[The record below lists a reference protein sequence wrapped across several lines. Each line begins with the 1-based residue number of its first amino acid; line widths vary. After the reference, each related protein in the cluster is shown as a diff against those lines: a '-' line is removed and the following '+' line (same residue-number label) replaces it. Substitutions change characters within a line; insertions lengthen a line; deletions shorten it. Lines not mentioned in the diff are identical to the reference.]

1 MKSKTNTVVFEKDN
15 DLINKSL
22 KVESVGIILLD
33 AQQHIIEANQS
44 AEWMFGYKIKELNQ
58 LHLQVLFSDANTIE
72 LENQL
77 KVFLNQGVK
86 EKKEKN
92 LSIYGMHKSKSMFP
106 VELSLNVFKL
116 CDKEYIMALVTD
128 ISTRKEQEEKLS
140 KLNAKFE
147 QKIILKTK
155 ELNETIS
162 QLEHE
167 NMLRVDAEKDINIA
181 FRREREL
188 NKLKTN
194 FLSLVSHEFKTPLS
208 GILTSIILLGKYNL
222 AEQQEKRDK
231 HIKIITDKVQYLNN
245 ILNDFLSLEKLETG
259 NINYNLSTFKLGK
272 VIKEVVS
279 NANILLKEGQTID
292 YSDSIDEI
300 SLFQDEKI
308 IELTLSNLIN
318 NAIKYSSENSVI
330 AIRVRQD
337 LEITTLEIIDDGIG
351 IPKID
356 QKNIFNRYF
365 RAENALLTEGTGIGL
380 NISKTHI
387 ENLGGSINFEST
399 ENKGTTF
406 TISIPNTA
414 QL

>member
-1 MKSKTNTVVFEKDN
+1 MFKKEKDVFN
-15 DLINKSL
+15 ISFGD
-22 KVESVGIILLD
+22 VSVGIVILD
-33 AQQHIIEANQS
+33 AQQHIIETNES
-44 AEWMFGYKIKELNQ
+44 IVRMFGYKTKELHQ
-58 LHLQVLFSDANTIE
+58 LHLQVLFSDDYKIQ

-77 KVFLNQGVK
+77 KGFLNQRLQKQK
-86 EKKEKN
+86 ERN
-92 LSIYGMHKSKSMFP
+92 LTIYGAHKSKSMFP
-106 VELSLNVFKL
+106 VEVSLNIFKL

-128 ISTRKEQEEKLS
+128 ISARKEQEVKLS
-140 KLNAKFE
+140 NLNAEFE
-147 QKIILKTK
+147 QKILLRTK

-167 NMLRVDAEKDINIA
+167 NMLRVDAEKDTNIA
-181 FRREREL
+181 FRKEREL

-208 GILTSIILLGKYNL
+208 GILTSTILLRKYNL

-231 HIKIITDKVQYLNN
+231 HIQTITDKVQYLNN

-259 NINYNLSTFKLGK
+259 NVNYNLSTFELGK
-272 VIKEVVS
+272 VMKEVVS
-279 NANILLKEGQTID
+279 NANILLKEGQTINYPD
-292 YSDSIDEI
+292 HIDEI
-300 SLFQDEKI
+300 SLLQDEKI
-308 IELTLSNLIN
+308 IELTLSNLIH

-330 AIRVRQD
+330 AIKVSQD
-337 LEITTLEIIDDGIG
+337 LDITTLEIIDDGIG

-387 ENLGGSINFEST
+387 ENLGGSINFESE

-406 TISIPNTA
+406 TISIPNIA
-414 QL
+414 KL

>member
-1 MKSKTNTVVFEKDN
+1 MFKKEKDVFN
-15 DLINKSL
+15 ISFGD
-22 KVESVGIILLD
+22 VSVGIVILD
-33 AQQHIIEANQS
+33 AQQHIIETNES
-44 AEWMFGYKIKELNQ
+44 IVRMFGYKTKELHQ
-58 LHLQVLFSDANTIE
+58 LHLQVLFSDDYKIQ

-77 KVFLNQGVK
+77 KGFLNQRLQKQK
-86 EKKEKN
+86 ERN
-92 LSIYGMHKSKSMFP
+92 LTIYGAHKSKSMFP
-106 VELSLNVFKL
+106 VEVSLNIFKL
-116 CDKEYIMALVTD
+116 CDKEYIMVSVTD
-128 ISTRKEQEEKLS
+128 ISARKEQEVKLS
-140 KLNAKFE
+140 NLNAEFE
-147 QKIILKTK
+147 QKILLRTK

-222 AEQQEKRDK
+222 AEQQEKRNK

-259 NINYNLSTFKLGK
+259 NVNYNLSTFELGK
-272 VIKEVVS
+272 VMKEVVS
-279 NANILLKEGQTID
+279 NANILLKKGQTINYPD
-292 YSDSIDEI
+292 HIDEI
-300 SLFQDEKI
+300 SLLQDEKI
-308 IELTLSNLIN
+308 IELTLSNLIH

-330 AIRVRQD
+330 AIKVSQD
-337 LEITTLEIIDDGIG
+337 LDITTLEIIDDGIG

-365 RAENALLTEGTGIGL
+365 RAENVLLTEGTGIGL
-380 NISKTHI
+380 NISKSHI
-387 ENLGGSINFEST
+387 ENLGGSINFESE

-414 QL
+414 KL

>member
-1 MKSKTNTVVFEKDN
+1 MFKKEKDVFN
-15 DLINKSL
+15 ISFGD
-22 KVESVGIILLD
+22 VSVGIVILD
-33 AQQHIIEANQS
+33 AQQHIIETNES
-44 AEWMFGYKIKELNQ
+44 IVRMFGYKTKELHQ
-58 LHLQVLFSDANTIE
+58 LHLQVLFSDDYKIQ

-77 KVFLNQGVK
+77 KGFLNQGLQKQK
-86 EKKEKN
+86 ERN
-92 LSIYGMHKSKSMFP
+92 LTIYGAHKSKSMFP
-106 VELSLNVFKL
+106 VEVSLNIFKL

-128 ISTRKEQEEKLS
+128 ISARKEQEVKLS
-140 KLNAKFE
+140 NLNAEFE
-147 QKIILKTK
+147 QKILLRTK

-167 NMLRVDAEKDINIA
+167 NMLRVDAEKDTNIA
-181 FRREREL
+181 FRKEREL

-208 GILTSIILLGKYNL
+208 GILTSTILLRKYNL

-231 HIKIITDKVQYLNN
+231 HIQTITDKVQYLNN

-259 NINYNLSTFKLGK
+259 NVNYNLSTFELGK
-272 VIKEVVS
+272 VMKEVVS
-279 NANILLKEGQTID
+279 NANILLKEGQTINYPD
-292 YSDSIDEI
+292 HIDEI
-300 SLFQDEKI
+300 SLLQDEKI
-308 IELTLSNLIN
+308 IELTLSNLIH

-330 AIRVRQD
+330 AINVSQD
-337 LEITTLEIIDDGIG
+337 LDITTLEIIDDGIG

-387 ENLGGSINFEST
+387 ENLGGSINFESE

-414 QL
+414 KL

>member
-44 AEWMFGYKIKELNQ
+44 AERMFGYKTKELNQ

-106 VELSLNVFKL
+106 VEVSLNVFKL

-208 GILTSIILLGKYNL
+208 GILTSIILLGKYDL

>member
-1 MKSKTNTVVFEKDN
+1 MFKKDKDDFNTPLGYV
-15 DLINKSL
+15 
-22 KVESVGIILLD
+22 SVGMLIVD
-33 AQQHIIEANQS
+33 AQQHIIETNES
-44 AEWMFGYKIKELNQ
+44 ILRMFGYKTKELHQ
-58 LHLQVLFSDANTIE
+58 LHLQVLFSDACKIQ

-77 KVFLNQGVK
+77 KGFLKQGVQR
-86 EKKEKN
+86 KKERN
-92 LSIYGMHKSKSMFP
+92 LTIYGVHKSKGMFP
-106 VELSLNVFKL
+106 VEVSLTIFKP

-128 ISTRKEQEEKLS
+128 ISSIKEQEVKIS
-140 KLNAKFE
+140 NLNAEFE
-147 QKIILKTK
+147 EKILLRTK

-208 GILTSIILLGKYNL
+208 GILTSTILLGKYKL
-222 AEQQEKRDK
+222 AEQQENRDK
-231 HIKIITDKVQYLNN
+231 HIKTITDKVQYLNN

-259 NINYNLSTFKLGK
+259 NINYNLSTFKLGE
-272 VIKEVVS
+272 VIKEIVS
-279 NANILLKEGQTID
+279 NANILLKEGQTINYPD
-292 YSDSIDEI
+292 HIDEI
-300 SLFQDEKI
+300 SLIQDEKI

-330 AIRVRQD
+330 AIKVCQD
-337 LEITTLEIIDDGIG
+337 LEITTLEIIDEGIG
-351 IPKID
+351 IPKNE

-380 NISKTHI
+380 NIVKNHI
-387 ENLGGSINFEST
+387 ENLGGTIAFESE
-399 ENKGTTF
+399 ENKSTTF

>member
-1 MKSKTNTVVFEKDN
+1 MFKKEKDVFN
-15 DLINKSL
+15 ISFGD
-22 KVESVGIILLD
+22 VSVGIVILD
-33 AQQHIIEANQS
+33 AQQHIIETNES
-44 AEWMFGYKIKELNQ
+44 IVRMFGYKTKELHQ
-58 LHLQVLFSDANTIE
+58 LHLQVLFSDDYKIQ

-77 KVFLNQGVK
+77 KGFLNQGLQKQK
-86 EKKEKN
+86 ERN
-92 LSIYGMHKSKSMFP
+92 LTIYGAHKSKSMFP
-106 VELSLNVFKL
+106 VEVSLNIFKL
-116 CDKEYIMALVTD
+116 CDKEYIMVLVTD
-128 ISTRKEQEEKLS
+128 ISARKEQEVKLS
-140 KLNAKFE
+140 NLNAEFE
-147 QKIILKTK
+147 QKILLRTK

-167 NMLRVDAEKDINIA
+167 NMLRVDAEKDTNIA
-181 FRREREL
+181 FRKEREL

-259 NINYNLSTFKLGK
+259 NVNYNLSTFELGK
-272 VIKEVVS
+272 VMKEVVS
-279 NANILLKEGQTID
+279 NANILLKEGQTINYPD
-292 YSDSIDEI
+292 HIDEI
-300 SLFQDEKI
+300 SLLQDEKI
-308 IELTLSNLIN
+308 IELTLSNLIH

-330 AIRVRQD
+330 AINVSQD
-337 LEITTLEIIDDGIG
+337 LDITTLEIIDDGIG

-387 ENLGGSINFEST
+387 ENLGGSINFESE

-414 QL
+414 KL

>member
-1 MKSKTNTVVFEKDN
+1 
-15 DLINKSL
+15 
-22 KVESVGIILLD
+22 
-33 AQQHIIEANQS
+33 
-44 AEWMFGYKIKELNQ
+44 
-58 LHLQVLFSDANTIE
+58 
-72 LENQL
+72 
-77 KVFLNQGVK
+77 
-86 EKKEKN
+86 
-92 LSIYGMHKSKSMFP
+92 
-106 VELSLNVFKL
+106 
-116 CDKEYIMALVTD
+116 
-128 ISTRKEQEEKLS
+128 
-140 KLNAKFE
+140 
-147 QKIILKTK
+147 
-155 ELNETIS
+155 
-162 QLEHE
+162 
-167 NMLRVDAEKDINIA
+167 
-181 FRREREL
+181 REREL

>member
-1 MKSKTNTVVFEKDN
+1 MKSKTNTVMFEKDN
-15 DLINKSL
+15 DLINKPL
-22 KVESVGIILLD
+22 KVESIGIILLD

-44 AEWMFGYKIKELNQ
+44 AERMFGYKIKELNQ
-58 LHLQVLFSDANTIE
+58 LHLQVLFSDANTIQ

-106 VELSLNVFKL
+106 VEVSLNIFKL
-116 CDKEYIMALVTD
+116 CNKEYIMALITD
-128 ISTRKEQEEKLS
+128 ISTRKEQEVRLS
-140 KLNAKFE
+140 KLNAEFE
-147 QKIILKTK
+147 QKIILRTK

-272 VIKEVVS
+272 VIKEVIS
-279 NANILLKEGQTID
+279 NATILLKEGQTID
-292 YSDSIDEI
+292 YSNHIDEI

-330 AIRVRQD
+330 AIKVRQD
-337 LEITTLEIIDDGIG
+337 IEITTLEIIDDGIG

-365 RAENALLTEGTGIGL
+365 RAENAILTEGTGIGL

-387 ENLGGSINFEST
+387 ENLGGSINFESA

>member
-1 MKSKTNTVVFEKDN
+1 MKSKTNTVMFEKDN

-33 AQQHIIEANQS
+33 AQQQIIEANQS
-44 AEWMFGYKIKELNQ
+44 AERMFGYKIKELNQ
-58 LHLQVLFSDANTIE
+58 LHFQVLFSDANTIQ

-106 VELSLNVFKL
+106 VEVSLNIFKL
-116 CDKEYIMALVTD
+116 CNKEYIMALVTD
-128 ISTRKEQEEKLS
+128 ISKRKEQEIRIS
-140 KLNAKFE
+140 KLNAEFE
-147 QKIILKTK
+147 QKIILRTK

-222 AEQQEKRDK
+222 SEQQEKRDK

-279 NANILLKEGQTID
+279 NANILLKKGQKID
-292 YSDSIDEI
+292 YPNHIDEI

-330 AIRVRQD
+330 AIKVRQD
-337 LEITTLEIIDDGIG
+337 IEITTLEIIDDGIG

-387 ENLGGSINFEST
+387 ENLGGSINFESA

>member
-1 MKSKTNTVVFEKDN
+1 MFKKEKDVFN
-15 DLINKSL
+15 ISFGD
-22 KVESVGIILLD
+22 VSVGIVILD
-33 AQQHIIEANQS
+33 AQQHIIETNES
-44 AEWMFGYKIKELNQ
+44 IVRMFGYKTKELHQ
-58 LHLQVLFSDANTIE
+58 LHLQVLFSDDYKIQ

-77 KVFLNQGVK
+77 KGFLNQRLQKQK
-86 EKKEKN
+86 ERN
-92 LSIYGMHKSKSMFP
+92 LTIYGAHKSKSMFP
-106 VELSLNVFKL
+106 VEVSLNIFKL

-128 ISTRKEQEEKLS
+128 ISARREQEVKLS
-140 KLNAKFE
+140 NLNAEFE
-147 QKIILKTK
+147 QKILLRTK

-167 NMLRVDAEKDINIA
+167 NMLRVDAEKDTNIA
-181 FRREREL
+181 FRKEREL

-208 GILTSIILLGKYNL
+208 GILTSTILLRKYNL

-231 HIKIITDKVQYLNN
+231 HIQTITDKVQYLNN

-259 NINYNLSTFKLGK
+259 NVNYNLSTFELGK
-272 VIKEVVS
+272 VMKEVVS
-279 NANILLKEGQTID
+279 NANILLKKGQTINYPD
-292 YSDSIDEI
+292 HIDEI
-300 SLFQDEKI
+300 SLLQDEKI
-308 IELTLSNLIN
+308 IELTLSNLIH

-330 AIRVRQD
+330 AINVSQD
-337 LEITTLEIIDDGIG
+337 LDITTLEIIDDGIG

-387 ENLGGSINFEST
+387 ENLGGSINFESK

-406 TISIPNTA
+406 TISIPNIA
-414 QL
+414 KL

>member
-1 MKSKTNTVVFEKDN
+1 MFKKEKDVFN
-15 DLINKSL
+15 ISFGD
-22 KVESVGIILLD
+22 VSVGIVILD
-33 AQQHIIEANQS
+33 AQQHIIETNES
-44 AEWMFGYKIKELNQ
+44 IVRMFGYKTKELHQ
-58 LHLQVLFSDANTIE
+58 LHLQVLFSDDYKIQ

-77 KVFLNQGVK
+77 KGFLNQRLQKQK
-86 EKKEKN
+86 ERN
-92 LSIYGMHKSKSMFP
+92 LTIYGAHKSKSMFP
-106 VELSLNVFKL
+106 VEVSLNIFKL

-128 ISTRKEQEEKLS
+128 ISARKEQEVKLS
-140 KLNAKFE
+140 NLNAEFE
-147 QKIILKTK
+147 QKILLRTK

-167 NMLRVDAEKDINIA
+167 NMLRVDAEKDTNIA
-181 FRREREL
+181 FRKEREL

-208 GILTSIILLGKYNL
+208 GILTSTILLRKYNL

-231 HIKIITDKVQYLNN
+231 HIQTITDKVQYLNN

-259 NINYNLSTFKLGK
+259 NVNYNLSTFELGK
-272 VIKEVVS
+272 VMKEVVS
-279 NANILLKEGQTID
+279 NANILLKKGQTINYPD
-292 YSDSIDEI
+292 HIDEI
-300 SLFQDEKI
+300 SLLQDEKI
-308 IELTLSNLIN
+308 IELTLSNLIH

-330 AIRVRQD
+330 AIKVSQD
-337 LEITTLEIIDDGIG
+337 LDITTLEIIDDGIG
-351 IPKID
+351 VPKID

-387 ENLGGSINFEST
+387 ENLGGSINFESE

-414 QL
+414 KL

>member
-1 MKSKTNTVVFEKDN
+1 MFKKEKDVFN
-15 DLINKSL
+15 ISFGD
-22 KVESVGIILLD
+22 VSVGIVILD
-33 AQQHIIEANQS
+33 AQQHIIETNES
-44 AEWMFGYKIKELNQ
+44 IVRMFGYKTKELHQ
-58 LHLQVLFSDANTIE
+58 LHLQVLFSDDYKIQ

-77 KVFLNQGVK
+77 KGFLNQRLQKQK
-86 EKKEKN
+86 ERN
-92 LSIYGMHKSKSMFP
+92 LTIYGAHKSKSMFP
-106 VELSLNVFKL
+106 VEVSLNIFKL

-128 ISTRKEQEEKLS
+128 ISARKEQEVKLS
-140 KLNAKFE
+140 NLNAEFE
-147 QKIILKTK
+147 QKILLRTK

-167 NMLRVDAEKDINIA
+167 NMLRVDAEKDTNIA
-181 FRREREL
+181 FRKEREL

-208 GILTSIILLGKYNL
+208 GILTSTILLRKYNL

-231 HIKIITDKVQYLNN
+231 HIQTITDKVQYLNN

-259 NINYNLSTFKLGK
+259 NVNYNLSTFELGK
-272 VIKEVVS
+272 VMKEVVS
-279 NANILLKEGQTID
+279 NANILLKKGQTINYPD
-292 YSDSIDEI
+292 HIDEI
-300 SLFQDEKI
+300 SLLQDEKI
-308 IELTLSNLIN
+308 IELTLSNLIH

-330 AIRVRQD
+330 AIKVSQD
-337 LEITTLEIIDDGIG
+337 LDITTLEIIDDGIG

-387 ENLGGSINFEST
+387 ENLGGSINFESE
-399 ENKGTTF
+399 ENKGATF

-414 QL
+414 KL

>member
-44 AEWMFGYKIKELNQ
+44 AERMFGYKIKELNQ
-58 LHLQVLFSDANTIE
+58 LHFQVLFSDANTIQ

-330 AIRVRQD
+330 AIKVRQD
-337 LEITTLEIIDDGIG
+337 IEITTLEIIDDGIG

>member
-1 MKSKTNTVVFEKDN
+1 MFKKEKDVFN
-15 DLINKSL
+15 ISFGD
-22 KVESVGIILLD
+22 VSVGIVILD
-33 AQQHIIEANQS
+33 TQQHIIETNES
-44 AEWMFGYKIKELNQ
+44 IVRMFGYKTKELHQ
-58 LHLQVLFSDANTIE
+58 LHLQVLFSGDYKIQ

-77 KVFLNQGVK
+77 KGFLNQGLQK
-86 EKKEKN
+86 KKERN
-92 LSIYGMHKSKSMFP
+92 LTIYGVHKSKSMFP
-106 VELSLNVFKL
+106 VEVSLNIFKL

-128 ISTRKEQEEKLS
+128 ISARKEQEVKLS
-140 KLNAKFE
+140 NLNAEFE
-147 QKIILKTK
+147 QKILLRTK

-167 NMLRVDAEKDINIA
+167 NMLRVDAEKDTNIA
-181 FRREREL
+181 FRKEREL

-208 GILTSIILLGKYNL
+208 GILTSTILLRKYNL

-231 HIKIITDKVQYLNN
+231 HIQTITDKVQYLNN

-259 NINYNLSTFKLGK
+259 NVNYNLSTFELGK
-272 VIKEVVS
+272 VMKEVVS
-279 NANILLKEGQTID
+279 NANILLKKGQTINYPD
-292 YSDSIDEI
+292 HIDEI
-300 SLFQDEKI
+300 SLLQDEKI
-308 IELTLSNLIN
+308 IELTLSNLIH

-330 AIRVRQD
+330 AIKVSQD
-337 LEITTLEIIDDGIG
+337 LDITTLEIIDDGIG

-387 ENLGGSINFEST
+387 ENLGGSINFESE

-414 QL
+414 KL

>member
-1 MKSKTNTVVFEKDN
+1 MFKKEKDVFN
-15 DLINKSL
+15 ISFGD
-22 KVESVGIILLD
+22 VSVGIVILD
-33 AQQHIIEANQS
+33 AQQHIIETNES
-44 AEWMFGYKIKELNQ
+44 IVRMFGYKTKELHQ
-58 LHLQVLFSDANTIE
+58 LHLQVLFSDDYKIQ

-77 KVFLNQGVK
+77 KGFLNQGLQKQK
-86 EKKEKN
+86 ERN
-92 LSIYGMHKSKSMFP
+92 LTIYGAHKSKSMFP
-106 VELSLNVFKL
+106 VEVSLNIFKL

-128 ISTRKEQEEKLS
+128 ISARKEQEVKLS
-140 KLNAKFE
+140 NLNAEFE
-147 QKIILKTK
+147 QKILLRTK

-208 GILTSIILLGKYNL
+208 GILTSTILLRKYNL

-231 HIKIITDKVQYLNN
+231 HIQTITDKVQYLNN

-259 NINYNLSTFKLGK
+259 NVNYNLSTFKLGK
-272 VIKEVVS
+272 VMKEVVS
-279 NANILLKEGQTID
+279 NANILLKEGQTINYPD
-292 YSDSIDEI
+292 HIDEI
-300 SLFQDEKI
+300 SLLQDEKI
-308 IELTLSNLIN
+308 IELTLSNLIH

-330 AIRVRQD
+330 AIKVSQD
-337 LEITTLEIIDDGIG
+337 LDITTLEIIDDGIG
-351 IPKID
+351 VPKID

-387 ENLGGSINFEST
+387 ENLGGSINFESE

-414 QL
+414 KL

>member
-1 MKSKTNTVVFEKDN
+1 MKSKTNTVMFEKDN
-15 DLINKSL
+15 DLINKPL
-22 KVESVGIILLD
+22 KVESIGIILLD

-44 AEWMFGYKIKELNQ
+44 AERMFGYKIKELNQ
-58 LHLQVLFSDANTIE
+58 LHLQVLFSDANTIQ

-86 EKKEKN
+86 EKKEKS
-92 LSIYGMHKSKSMFP
+92 LSIYGIHKSKSMFP
-106 VELSLNVFKL
+106 VEVSLNIFKL
-116 CDKEYIMALVTD
+116 CNKEYIMALITD
-128 ISTRKEQEEKLS
+128 ISTRKEQEVRLS
-140 KLNAKFE
+140 KLNAEFE
-147 QKIILKTK
+147 QKIILRTK

-330 AIRVRQD
+330 AIKVRQD
-337 LEITTLEIIDDGIG
+337 IEITTLEIIDDGIG

>member
-1 MKSKTNTVVFEKDN
+1 MFKKEKDVFN
-15 DLINKSL
+15 ISFGD
-22 KVESVGIILLD
+22 VSVGIVILD
-33 AQQHIIEANQS
+33 AQQHIIETNES
-44 AEWMFGYKIKELNQ
+44 IVRMFGYKTKELHQ
-58 LHLQVLFSDANTIE
+58 LHLQVLFSDDYKIQ

-77 KVFLNQGVK
+77 KGFLNQRLQKQK
-86 EKKEKN
+86 ERN
-92 LSIYGMHKSKSMFP
+92 LTIYGAHKSKSMFP
-106 VELSLNVFKL
+106 VEVSLNIFKL

-128 ISTRKEQEEKLS
+128 ISARKEQEVKLS
-140 KLNAKFE
+140 NLNAEFE
-147 QKIILKTK
+147 QKILLRTK

-167 NMLRVDAEKDINIA
+167 NMLRVDAEKDTNIA
-181 FRREREL
+181 FRKEREL

-208 GILTSIILLGKYNL
+208 GILTSTILLRKYNL

-231 HIKIITDKVQYLNN
+231 HIQTITDKVQYLNN

-259 NINYNLSTFKLGK
+259 NVNYNLSTFELGK
-272 VIKEVVS
+272 VMKEVVS
-279 NANILLKEGQTID
+279 NANILLKKGQTINYPD
-292 YSDSIDEI
+292 HIDEI
-300 SLFQDEKI
+300 SLLQDEKI
-308 IELTLSNLIN
+308 IELTLSNLIH

-330 AIRVRQD
+330 AIKVSQD
-337 LEITTLEIIDDGIG
+337 LDITTLEIIDDGIG

-387 ENLGGSINFEST
+387 ENLGGSINFESE

-406 TISIPNTA
+406 TISIPNIA
-414 QL
+414 KL

>member
-1 MKSKTNTVVFEKDN
+1 MKSKTNTVMFEKDN

-33 AQQHIIEANQS
+33 AQQQIIEANQS
-44 AEWMFGYKIKELNQ
+44 AERMFGYKIKELNQ
-58 LHLQVLFSDANTIE
+58 LHFQVLFSDANTIQ

-106 VELSLNVFKL
+106 VEVSLNIFKL
-116 CDKEYIMALVTD
+116 YNKEYIMALVTD
-128 ISTRKEQEEKLS
+128 ISKRKEQEIRIS
-140 KLNAKFE
+140 KLNAEFE
-147 QKIILKTK
+147 QKIILRTK

-222 AEQQEKRDK
+222 SEQQEKRDK

-279 NANILLKEGQTID
+279 NANILLKKGQKID
-292 YSDSIDEI
+292 YPNHIDEI

-330 AIRVRQD
+330 AIKVRQD
-337 LEITTLEIIDDGIG
+337 IEITTLEIIDDGIG

-387 ENLGGSINFEST
+387 ENLGGSINFESA

>member
-1 MKSKTNTVVFEKDN
+1 MFKKEKDVFN
-15 DLINKSL
+15 ISFGD
-22 KVESVGIILLD
+22 VSVGIVILD
-33 AQQHIIEANQS
+33 AQQHIIETNES
-44 AEWMFGYKIKELNQ
+44 IVRMFGYKTKELHQ
-58 LHLQVLFSDANTIE
+58 LHLQVLFSGDYKIQ

-77 KVFLNQGVK
+77 KGFLNQRLQKQK
-86 EKKEKN
+86 ERN
-92 LSIYGMHKSKSMFP
+92 LTIYGAHKSKSMFP
-106 VELSLNVFKL
+106 VEVSLNIFKL

-128 ISTRKEQEEKLS
+128 ISARKEQEVKLS
-140 KLNAKFE
+140 NLNAEFE
-147 QKIILKTK
+147 QKILLRTK

-167 NMLRVDAEKDINIA
+167 NMLRVDAEKDTNIA
-181 FRREREL
+181 FRKEREL

-208 GILTSIILLGKYNL
+208 GILTSTILLRKYNL

-231 HIKIITDKVQYLNN
+231 HIQTITDKVQYLNN

-259 NINYNLSTFKLGK
+259 NVNYNLSTFELGK
-272 VIKEVVS
+272 VMKEVVS
-279 NANILLKEGQTID
+279 NANILLKKGQTINYPD
-292 YSDSIDEI
+292 HIDEI
-300 SLFQDEKI
+300 SLLQDEKI
-308 IELTLSNLIN
+308 IELTLSNLIH

-330 AIRVRQD
+330 AIKVSQD
-337 LEITTLEIIDDGIG
+337 LDITTLEIIDDGIG

-387 ENLGGSINFEST
+387 ENLGGSINFESE

-406 TISIPNTA
+406 TISIPNIA
-414 QL
+414 KL

>member
-1 MKSKTNTVVFEKDN
+1 MFKKEKDVFN
-15 DLINKSL
+15 ISFGD
-22 KVESVGIILLD
+22 VSVGIVILD
-33 AQQHIIEANQS
+33 TQQHIIETNES
-44 AEWMFGYKIKELNQ
+44 IVRMFGYKTKELHQ
-58 LHLQVLFSDANTIE
+58 LHLQVLFSGDYKIQ

-77 KVFLNQGVK
+77 KGFLNQRLQKQK
-86 EKKEKN
+86 ERN
-92 LSIYGMHKSKSMFP
+92 LTIYGAHKSKSMFP
-106 VELSLNVFKL
+106 VEVSLNIFKL

-128 ISTRKEQEEKLS
+128 ISARKEQEVKLS
-140 KLNAKFE
+140 NLNAEFE
-147 QKIILKTK
+147 QKILLRTK

-167 NMLRVDAEKDINIA
+167 NMLRVDAEKDTNIA
-181 FRREREL
+181 FRKEREL

-208 GILTSIILLGKYNL
+208 GILTSTILLRKYNL

-231 HIKIITDKVQYLNN
+231 HIQTITDKVQYLNN

-259 NINYNLSTFKLGK
+259 NVNYNLSTFKLGK
-272 VIKEVVS
+272 VMKEVVS
-279 NANILLKEGQTID
+279 NANILLKKGQTINYPD
-292 YSDSIDEI
+292 HIDEI
-300 SLFQDEKI
+300 SLLQDEKI
-308 IELTLSNLIN
+308 IELTLSNLIH

-330 AIRVRQD
+330 AIKVSQD
-337 LEITTLEIIDDGIG
+337 HEITTLEIIDDGIG

-365 RAENALLTEGTGIGL
+365 RAENVLLTEGTGIGL
-380 NISKTHI
+380 NISKSHV
-387 ENLGGSINFEST
+387 ENLGGSINFESE

-414 QL
+414 KL

>member
-1 MKSKTNTVVFEKDN
+1 MFKKEKDVFN
-15 DLINKSL
+15 ISFGD
-22 KVESVGIILLD
+22 VSVGIVILD
-33 AQQHIIEANQS
+33 AQQHIIETNES
-44 AEWMFGYKIKELNQ
+44 IVRMFGYKTKELHQ
-58 LHLQVLFSDANTIE
+58 LHLQVLFSDDYKIQ

-77 KVFLNQGVK
+77 KGFLNQRLQKQK
-86 EKKEKN
+86 ERN
-92 LSIYGMHKSKSMFP
+92 LTIYGAHKSKSMFP
-106 VELSLNVFKL
+106 VEVSLNIFKL

-128 ISTRKEQEEKLS
+128 ISARKEQEVKLS
-140 KLNAKFE
+140 NLNAEFE
-147 QKIILKTK
+147 QKILLRTK

-167 NMLRVDAEKDINIA
+167 NMLRVDAEKDTNIA
-181 FRREREL
+181 FRKEREL

-208 GILTSIILLGKYNL
+208 GILTSTILLRKYNL

-231 HIKIITDKVQYLNN
+231 HIQTITDKVQYLNN

-259 NINYNLSTFKLGK
+259 NVNYNLSTFELGK
-272 VIKEVVS
+272 VMKEVVS
-279 NANILLKEGQTID
+279 NANILLKKGQTINYPD
-292 YSDSIDEI
+292 HIDEI
-300 SLFQDEKI
+300 SLLQDEKI
-308 IELTLSNLIN
+308 IELTLSNLIH

-330 AIRVRQD
+330 AIKVSQD
-337 LEITTLEIIDDGIG
+337 LDITTLEIIDDGIG

-387 ENLGGSINFEST
+387 ENLGGSINFESE

-414 QL
+414 KL

>member
-44 AEWMFGYKIKELNQ
+44 AERMFGYKIKELNQ

-128 ISTRKEQEEKLS
+128 ISKRKEQEVRIS
-140 KLNAKFE
+140 KLNAEFE
-147 QKIILKTK
+147 QKIILRTK

-330 AIRVRQD
+330 AIKVRQD
-337 LEITTLEIIDDGIG
+337 IEITTLEIIDDGIG

>member
-44 AEWMFGYKIKELNQ
+44 AERMFGYKIKELNQ

-318 NAIKYSSENSVI
+318 NAIKYTSENSVI

>member
-44 AEWMFGYKIKELNQ
+44 AERMFGYKIKELNQ

-194 FLSLVSHEFKTPLS
+194 FLSSFP
-208 GILTSIILLGKYNL
+208 
-222 AEQQEKRDK
+222 
-231 HIKIITDKVQYLNN
+231 
-245 ILNDFLSLEKLETG
+245 
-259 NINYNLSTFKLGK
+259 
-272 VIKEVVS
+272 
-279 NANILLKEGQTID
+279 
-292 YSDSIDEI
+292 
-300 SLFQDEKI
+300 
-308 IELTLSNLIN
+308 
-318 NAIKYSSENSVI
+318 
-330 AIRVRQD
+330 
-337 LEITTLEIIDDGIG
+337 
-351 IPKID
+351 
-356 QKNIFNRYF
+356 
-365 RAENALLTEGTGIGL
+365 
-380 NISKTHI
+380 
-387 ENLGGSINFEST
+387 
-399 ENKGTTF
+399 
-406 TISIPNTA
+406 
-414 QL
+414 

>member
-1 MKSKTNTVVFEKDN
+1 MFKKEKDVFN
-15 DLINKSL
+15 ISFGDI
-22 KVESVGIILLD
+22 SVGIVILD
-33 AQQHIIEANQS
+33 AQQHIIETNES
-44 AEWMFGYKIKELNQ
+44 IVRMFGYKTKELHQ
-58 LHLQVLFSDANTIE
+58 LHLQVLFSDDYKIQ

-77 KVFLNQGVK
+77 KGFLNQRLQKQK
-86 EKKEKN
+86 ERN
-92 LSIYGMHKSKSMFP
+92 LTIYGAHKSKSMFP
-106 VELSLNVFKL
+106 VEVSLNIFKL

-128 ISTRKEQEEKLS
+128 ISARKEQEVKLS
-140 KLNAKFE
+140 NLNAEFE
-147 QKIILKTK
+147 QKILLRTK

-167 NMLRVDAEKDINIA
+167 NMLRVDAEKDTNIA
-181 FRREREL
+181 FRKEREL

-208 GILTSIILLGKYNL
+208 GILTSTILLRKYNL

-231 HIKIITDKVQYLNN
+231 HIQTITDKVQYLNN

-259 NINYNLSTFKLGK
+259 NVNYNLSTFELGK
-272 VIKEVVS
+272 VMKEVVS
-279 NANILLKEGQTID
+279 NANILLKKGQTINYPD
-292 YSDSIDEI
+292 HIDEI
-300 SLFQDEKI
+300 SLLQDEKI
-308 IELTLSNLIN
+308 IELTLSNLIH

-330 AIRVRQD
+330 AIKVSQD
-337 LEITTLEIIDDGIG
+337 LDITTLEIIDDGIG

-387 ENLGGSINFEST
+387 ENLGGSINFESE

-406 TISIPNTA
+406 TISIPNIA
-414 QL
+414 KL

>member
-1 MKSKTNTVVFEKDN
+1 MKSKTNTVMFEKDN

-33 AQQHIIEANQS
+33 AQQQIIEANQS
-44 AEWMFGYKIKELNQ
+44 AERMFGYKIKELNQ
-58 LHLQVLFSDANTIE
+58 LHFQVLFSDANTIQ

-106 VELSLNVFKL
+106 VEVSLNIFKL
-116 CDKEYIMALVTD
+116 YNKEYIMALVTD
-128 ISTRKEQEEKLS
+128 ISKRKEQEIRIS
-140 KLNAKFE
+140 KLNAEFE
-147 QKIILKTK
+147 QKIILRTK

-222 AEQQEKRDK
+222 SEQQEKRDK

-279 NANILLKEGQTID
+279 NANILLKKGQKID
-292 YSDSIDEI
+292 YPNHIDEI
-300 SLFQDEKI
+300 SLFEDEKI

-330 AIRVRQD
+330 AIKVRQD
-337 LEITTLEIIDDGIG
+337 IEITTLEIIDDGIG

-387 ENLGGSINFEST
+387 ENLGGSINFESA

>member
-1 MKSKTNTVVFEKDN
+1 MFKKEKDVFN
-15 DLINKSL
+15 ISFGD
-22 KVESVGIILLD
+22 VSVGIVILD
-33 AQQHIIEANQS
+33 AQQHIIETNES
-44 AEWMFGYKIKELNQ
+44 IVRMFGYKTKELHQ
-58 LHLQVLFSDANTIE
+58 LHLQVLFSGDYKIQ

-77 KVFLNQGVK
+77 KGFLNQRLQKQK
-86 EKKEKN
+86 ERN
-92 LSIYGMHKSKSMFP
+92 LTIYGAHKSKSMFP
-106 VELSLNVFKL
+106 VEVSLNIFKL

-128 ISTRKEQEEKLS
+128 ISARKEQEVKLS
-140 KLNAKFE
+140 NLNAEFE
-147 QKIILKTK
+147 QKILLRTK

-167 NMLRVDAEKDINIA
+167 NMLRVDAEKDTNIA
-181 FRREREL
+181 FRKEREL

-208 GILTSIILLGKYNL
+208 GILTSTILLRKYNL

-231 HIKIITDKVQYLNN
+231 HIQTITDKVQYLNN

-259 NINYNLSTFKLGK
+259 NVNYNLSTFELGK
-272 VIKEVVS
+272 VMKEVVS
-279 NANILLKEGQTID
+279 NANILLKKGQTINYPD
-292 YSDSIDEI
+292 HIDEI
-300 SLFQDEKI
+300 SLLQDEKI
-308 IELTLSNLIN
+308 IELTLSNLIH

-330 AIRVRQD
+330 AIKVSQD
-337 LEITTLEIIDDGIG
+337 LDITTLEIIDDGIG

-387 ENLGGSINFEST
+387 ENLGGSINFESE

-414 QL
+414 KL

>member
-44 AEWMFGYKIKELNQ
+44 AERMFGYKIKELNQ

-106 VELSLNVFKL
+106 VEVSLNIFKL
-116 CDKEYIMALVTD
+116 CNKEYIMALVTD
-128 ISTRKEQEEKLS
+128 ISKRKEQEVRIS
-140 KLNAKFE
+140 KLNAEFE
-147 QKIILKTK
+147 QKIILRTK

-259 NINYNLSTFKLGK
+259 NIIYNLSTFKLGK

>member
-44 AEWMFGYKIKELNQ
+44 AERMFGYKIKELNQ

-106 VELSLNVFKL
+106 VEVSLNVFKL

-208 GILTSIILLGKYNL
+208 GILTSTILLRKYNL

-231 HIKIITDKVQYLNN
+231 HIQTITDKVQYLNN

-259 NINYNLSTFKLGK
+259 NVNYNLSTFELGK
-272 VIKEVVS
+272 VMKEVVS
-279 NANILLKEGQTID
+279 NANILLKEGQTINYPD
-292 YSDSIDEI
+292 HIDEI
-300 SLFQDEKI
+300 SLLQDEKI
-308 IELTLSNLIN
+308 IELTLSNLIH

-330 AIRVRQD
+330 AIKVSQD
-337 LEITTLEIIDDGIG
+337 LDITTLEIIDDGIG

>member
-1 MKSKTNTVVFEKDN
+1 MFEKDN
-15 DLINKSL
+15 DLINKPL
-22 KVESVGIILLD
+22 KVESIGIILLD

-44 AEWMFGYKIKELNQ
+44 AERMFGYKIKELNQ
-58 LHLQVLFSDANTIE
+58 LHLQVLFSDANTIQ

-86 EKKEKN
+86 EKKEKS
-92 LSIYGMHKSKSMFP
+92 LSIYGIHKSKSMFP
-106 VELSLNVFKL
+106 VEVSLNIFKL
-116 CDKEYIMALVTD
+116 CNKEYIMALITD
-128 ISTRKEQEEKLS
+128 ISTRKEQEVRLS
-140 KLNAKFE
+140 KLNAEFE
-147 QKIILKTK
+147 QKIILRTK

-272 VIKEVVS
+272 VIKEVIS
-279 NANILLKEGQTID
+279 NATILLKEGQTID
-292 YSDSIDEI
+292 YSNHIDEI

-330 AIRVRQD
+330 AIKVRQD
-337 LEITTLEIIDDGIG
+337 IEITTLEIIDDGIG

-387 ENLGGSINFEST
+387 ENLGGSINFESA

>member
-44 AEWMFGYKIKELNQ
+44 AERMFGYKIKELNQ

-128 ISTRKEQEEKLS
+128 ISKRKEQEVRIS
-140 KLNAKFE
+140 KLNAEFE
-147 QKIILKTK
+147 QKIILRTK

-279 NANILLKEGQTID
+279 NANILLKKGQKID
-292 YSDSIDEI
+292 YPNHIDEI

>member
-106 VELSLNVFKL
+106 VEVSLNVFKL

-194 FLSLVSHEFKTPLS
+194 FHVL
-208 GILTSIILLGKYNL
+208 
-222 AEQQEKRDK
+222 
-231 HIKIITDKVQYLNN
+231 
-245 ILNDFLSLEKLETG
+245 
-259 NINYNLSTFKLGK
+259 
-272 VIKEVVS
+272 
-279 NANILLKEGQTID
+279 ID
-292 YSDSIDEI
+292 
-300 SLFQDEKI
+300 
-308 IELTLSNLIN
+308 
-318 NAIKYSSENSVI
+318 
-330 AIRVRQD
+330 
-337 LEITTLEIIDDGIG
+337 
-351 IPKID
+351 
-356 QKNIFNRYF
+356 
-365 RAENALLTEGTGIGL
+365 
-380 NISKTHI
+380 
-387 ENLGGSINFEST
+387 
-399 ENKGTTF
+399 
-406 TISIPNTA
+406 
-414 QL
+414 

>member
-44 AEWMFGYKIKELNQ
+44 AERMFGYKIKELNQ
-58 LHLQVLFSDANTIE
+58 LHLQVLFSDANTIQ

-106 VELSLNVFKL
+106 VEVSLNIFKL

-128 ISTRKEQEEKLS
+128 ISTRKEQEVKLS

-147 QKIILKTK
+147 QKIILRTK

-292 YSDSIDEI
+292 YSDS
-300 SLFQDEKI
+300 
-308 IELTLSNLIN
+308 
-318 NAIKYSSENSVI
+318 Y
-330 AIRVRQD
+330 R
-337 LEITTLEIIDDGIG
+337 
-351 IPKID
+351 
-356 QKNIFNRYF
+356 
-365 RAENALLTEGTGIGL
+365 
-380 NISKTHI
+380 
-387 ENLGGSINFEST
+387 
-399 ENKGTTF
+399 
-406 TISIPNTA
+406 
-414 QL
+414 

>member
-1 MKSKTNTVVFEKDN
+1 MFKKEKDVFN
-15 DLINKSL
+15 ISFGD
-22 KVESVGIILLD
+22 VSVGIVILD
-33 AQQHIIEANQS
+33 AQQHIIETNES
-44 AEWMFGYKIKELNQ
+44 IVRMFGYKTKELHQ
-58 LHLQVLFSDANTIE
+58 LHLQVLFSDDYKIQ

-77 KVFLNQGVK
+77 KGFLNQGLQKQK
-86 EKKEKN
+86 ERN
-92 LSIYGMHKSKSMFP
+92 LTIYGAHKSKSMFP
-106 VELSLNVFKL
+106 VEVSLNIFKL

-128 ISTRKEQEEKLS
+128 ISARKEQEVKLS
-140 KLNAKFE
+140 NLNAEFE
-147 QKIILKTK
+147 QKILLRTK

-167 NMLRVDAEKDINIA
+167 NMLRVDAEKDTNIA
-181 FRREREL
+181 FRKEREL

-208 GILTSIILLGKYNL
+208 GILTSTILLRKYNL

-231 HIKIITDKVQYLNN
+231 HIQTITDKVQYLNN

-259 NINYNLSTFKLGK
+259 NVNYNLSTFELGK
-272 VIKEVVS
+272 VMKEVVS
-279 NANILLKEGQTID
+279 NANILLKEGQTINYPD
-292 YSDSIDEI
+292 HIDEI
-300 SLFQDEKI
+300 SLLQDEKI
-308 IELTLSNLIN
+308 IELTLSNLIH

-330 AIRVRQD
+330 AIKVSQD
-337 LEITTLEIIDDGIG
+337 LDITTLEIIDDGIG

-387 ENLGGSINFEST
+387 ENLGGSINFESE

-406 TISIPNTA
+406 TISIPNIA
-414 QL
+414 KL

>member
-1 MKSKTNTVVFEKDN
+1 MKSKTNTVMFEKDN
-15 DLINKSL
+15 DLINKPL

-44 AEWMFGYKIKELNQ
+44 AERMFGYKIKELNQ
-58 LHLQVLFSDANTIE
+58 LHLQVLFSDANTIQ

-86 EKKEKN
+86 EKKEKS
-92 LSIYGMHKSKSMFP
+92 LSIYGIHKSKSMFP
-106 VELSLNVFKL
+106 VEVSLNIFKL
-116 CDKEYIMALVTD
+116 CNKEYIMALITD
-128 ISTRKEQEEKLS
+128 ISTRKEQEVRLS
-140 KLNAKFE
+140 KLNAEFE
-147 QKIILKTK
+147 QKIILRTK

-272 VIKEVVS
+272 VIKEVIS
-279 NANILLKEGQTID
+279 NATILLKEGQTID
-292 YSDSIDEI
+292 YSNHIDEI

-330 AIRVRQD
+330 AIKVRQD
-337 LEITTLEIIDDGIG
+337 IEITTLEIIDDGIG

-365 RAENALLTEGTGIGL
+365 RAENAILTEGTGIGL

-387 ENLGGSINFEST
+387 ENLGGSINFESA

>member
-1 MKSKTNTVVFEKDN
+1 M
-15 DLINKSL
+15 NKSL

-44 AEWMFGYKIKELNQ
+44 AERMFGYKIKELNQ

>member
-44 AEWMFGYKIKELNQ
+44 AERMFGYKTKELNQ

-106 VELSLNVFKL
+106 VEVSLNVFKL

>member
-44 AEWMFGYKIKELNQ
+44 AERMFGYKIKELNQ

-86 EKKEKN
+86 EKKEKS
-92 LSIYGMHKSKSMFP
+92 LSIYGIHKSKSMFP
-106 VELSLNVFKL
+106 VEVSLNIFKL
-116 CDKEYIMALVTD
+116 CNKEYIMALITD
-128 ISTRKEQEEKLS
+128 ISTRKEQEVKLS
-140 KLNAKFE
+140 KLNAEFE

-272 VIKEVVS
+272 VIKEVIS
-279 NANILLKEGQTID
+279 NATILLKEGQTID
-292 YSDSIDEI
+292 YSNHIDEI

-330 AIRVRQD
+330 AIKVRQD
-337 LEITTLEIIDDGIG
+337 IEITTLEIIDDGIG

-365 RAENALLTEGTGIGL
+365 RAENAILTEGTGIGL

-387 ENLGGSINFEST
+387 ENLGGSINFESA

>member
-1 MKSKTNTVVFEKDN
+1 MFKKEKDVFN
-15 DLINKSL
+15 ISFGDI
-22 KVESVGIILLD
+22 SVGIVILD
-33 AQQHIIEANQS
+33 AQQHIIETNES
-44 AEWMFGYKIKELNQ
+44 IVRMFGYKTKELHQ
-58 LHLQVLFSDANTIE
+58 LHLQVLFSDDYKIQ

-77 KVFLNQGVK
+77 KGFLNQGLQKQK
-86 EKKEKN
+86 ERN
-92 LSIYGMHKSKSMFP
+92 LTIYGAHKSKSMFP
-106 VELSLNVFKL
+106 VEVSLNIFKL

-128 ISTRKEQEEKLS
+128 ISARKEQEVKLS
-140 KLNAKFE
+140 NLNAEFE
-147 QKIILKTK
+147 QKILLRTK

-167 NMLRVDAEKDINIA
+167 NMLRVDAEKDTNIA
-181 FRREREL
+181 FRKEREL

-208 GILTSIILLGKYNL
+208 GILTSTILLRKYNL

-231 HIKIITDKVQYLNN
+231 HIQTITDKVQYLNN

-259 NINYNLSTFKLGK
+259 NVNYNLSTFELGK
-272 VIKEVVS
+272 VMKEVVS
-279 NANILLKEGQTID
+279 NANILLKEGQTINYPD
-292 YSDSIDEI
+292 HIDEI
-300 SLFQDEKI
+300 SLLQDEKI
-308 IELTLSNLIN
+308 IELTLSNLIH

-330 AIRVRQD
+330 AIKVSQD
-337 LEITTLEIIDDGIG
+337 LDITTLEIIDDGIG

-387 ENLGGSINFEST
+387 ENLGGSINFESE

-414 QL
+414 KL